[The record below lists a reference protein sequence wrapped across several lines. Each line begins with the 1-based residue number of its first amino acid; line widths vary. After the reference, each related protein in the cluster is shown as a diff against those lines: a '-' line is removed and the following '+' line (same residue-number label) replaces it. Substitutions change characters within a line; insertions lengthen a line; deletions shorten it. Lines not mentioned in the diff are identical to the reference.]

1 VSNKRDREAPSGEA
15 MNRNRVEAPQEKEKN
30 ERKVKL
36 TGYVERKGTEKQAS
50 ELGVTLKSKLRKN
63 FRNSFRL

>member
-1 VSNKRDREAPSGEA
+1 